1 MCMTADRN
9 VRNGPGQRARWRRRH
24 CLGAGQR
31 KWEQPWQQRSWQR
44 GLGWRRWRGRGAAV
58 GDERNVSSRR
68 GHWPAAL
75 LARSLAIM
83 PKPWAVAAG
92 EHCLPRIDAKP
103 KRRLRGLFWTGT
115 STQSARMR
123 ACLEG
128 HGRGA
133 GEANMTVAECSQVSA
148 LTAALLARNGGCG
161 LPPPPR
167 GGGRG
172 GVLALASGGLARD
185 ASPSPCARA
194 AGGPSGRRRRACVC
208 VCVDERARQA
218 ATCMC
223 ERESRGGW
231 VHACMP
237 AVWTSFKRR
246 WADMGGRG
254 ER

>member
-161 LPPPPR
+161 LL
-167 GGGRG
+167 GG
-172 GVLALASGGLARD
+172 
-185 ASPSPCARA
+185 
-194 AGGPSGRRRRACVC
+194 
-208 VCVDERARQA
+208 
-218 ATCMC
+218 
-223 ERESRGGW
+223 GGW
-231 VHACMP
+231 V
-237 AVWTSFKRR
+237 VWI
-246 WADMGGRG
+246 AGAGVGRASA
-254 ER
+254 RC